1 MGDRRGKRRMKVKDI
16 VNSQCD
22 IRKYLSIDMSDEV
35 KDEFE
40 TLGNYDVDS
49 VLQAARIYVDADK
62 LDEDVIPLAL
72 NDNQKIVLEWL
83 KSNNYSLKLPMLAIN
98 QLDSTVDMKVKKAQ
112 WQLNREQEFEV
123 LAAFAQ
129 WGSEQKD
136 NENNKR

>member
-1 MGDRRGKRRMKVKDI
+1 MKVKDI